1 MLFFFQ
7 IFLGVVIFGLY
18 HGLIYLPV
26 LLSLI
31 GPKSHSSTS
40 LPSPEADDG
49 SSNSF
54 EMSKTELQ
62 MPKKLIGRSSSNTSS
77 DSSETKFDMDKTDFL
92 RSDDSDYATKSE
104 TSDTSSKE
112 DVNNSHSSCLSSC
125 SDVSIEKK

>member
-1 MLFFFQ
+1 M
-7 IFLGVVIFGLY
+7 
-18 HGLIYLPV
+18 

-40 LPSPEADDG
+40 LTFPEADDD

-104 TSDTSSKE
+104 SSDTSSKE
-112 DVNNSHSSCLSSC
+112 DVNSHSSCLSSC
-125 SDVSIEKK
+125 SDVSIEKNGSFRAEVHDCASLNM